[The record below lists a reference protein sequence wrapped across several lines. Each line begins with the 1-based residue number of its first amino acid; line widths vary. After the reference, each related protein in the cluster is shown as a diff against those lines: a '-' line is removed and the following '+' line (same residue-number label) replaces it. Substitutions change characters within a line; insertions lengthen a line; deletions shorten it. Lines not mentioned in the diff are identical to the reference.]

1 MQAIANKFFVNE
13 VLKQMTRIRDV
24 VENALTWGYLTV
36 EAEDKLRYLLT
47 KGYDMEDFNAF
58 LNLQESAMT
67 GRVKQ
72 ASRE

>member
-1 MQAIANKFFVNE
+1 
-13 VLKQMTRIRDV
+13 MTRIRDV

-36 EAEDKLRYLLT
+36 EAEDKLLYLLT
-47 KGYDMEDFNAF
+47 KRYDMEDFNAF
-58 LNLQESAMT
+58 LNLQESAIT